1 MDSALFLEKL
11 LSIPSLSGREHA
23 VAAFLIEQMVNLGFQ
38 VRRDR
43 VGNVIGTVGDP
54 YADKKIVLLG
64 HMDTVPGIIPVRREG
79 NRLYGR
85 GAVDAKGP
93 LAAFVLASAR
103 VASRL
108 HGAQVLVIGVV
119 EEEVHGRGA
128 HHLAGVMPAPDCV
141 IIGEPSGW
149 QGITIGYKGML
160 SVDYRLVRPTGHSA
174 GQGTPP
180 TQEAVTFWNRLATLA
195 EALNDGQSQRF
206 HTLDPALREIQTF
219 QDGLEDRVE
228 MSIGVRLPLG
238 SDVAALQRQMRSWR
252 DGAELD
258 FPYMEPPFRTEKNT
272 PLVRALLKAIR
283 GKGGK
288 PRFKLKTGTSDM
300 NVVGP
305 DWGCP
310 IVAYGPGDSTLDHT
324 PEEHI
329 ELDEFVRGIKVLAEV
344 LQELGGR

>member
-1 MDSALFLEKL
+1 MDSVDFLERL
-11 LSIPSLSGREHA
+11 LSIPSPSGREHA
-23 VAAFLIEQMVNLGFQ
+23 VAAFLIEQMVNLGYQ

-43 VGNVIGTVGDP
+43 AGNVIGAVGDP
-54 YADKKIVLLG
+54 CAEKTIVLLG
-64 HMDTVPGIIPVRREG
+64 HMDTVPGLIPVRREG
-79 NRLYGR
+79 GKLYGR

-93 LAAFVLASAR
+93 LAAFVLAAAR
-103 VASRL
+103 LASRL

-119 EEEVHGRGA
+119 EEEIRGRGA
-128 HHLAGVMPAPDCV
+128 HHLAEVMAPPDCV

-160 SVDYRLVRPTGHSA
+160 SIDYRLVRPTGHSA

-180 TQEAVTFWNRLATLA
+180 TQEAVIFWNQLATLA

-206 HTLDPALREIQTF
+206 HTLDPALREIQTY

-228 MSIGVRLPLG
+228 MSIGLRLPLG
-238 SDVAALQRQMRSWR
+238 SDVPALKRQMLSWR
-252 DGAELD
+252 DAADLA
-258 FPYMEPPFRTEKNT
+258 FPYMEPPFHAEKNT
-272 PLVRALLKAIR
+272 PLVRAMLKAIR
-283 GKGGK
+283 DRGGV

-305 DWGCP
+305 AWGCP

-329 ELDEFVRGIKVLAEV
+329 EVEEFVRGIRVLVEV
-344 LQELGGR
+344 LQELSAQ